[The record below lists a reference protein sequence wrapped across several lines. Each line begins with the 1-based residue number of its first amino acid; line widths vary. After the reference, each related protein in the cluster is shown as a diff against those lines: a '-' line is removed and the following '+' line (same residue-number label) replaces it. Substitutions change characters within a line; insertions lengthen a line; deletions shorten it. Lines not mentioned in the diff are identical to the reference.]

1 MSMFETDHVDA
12 EAAACRA
19 KGAAGEPFGGVF
31 AEPPLSSEKRER
43 LRGGIFSPPAALKLL
58 NSHYLIGK
66 SEQDSG
72 IFRIRDDGS
81 LALSHCLTCLT
92 YLQTNKRM
100 QNRQTTKV
108 RRA

>member
-1 MSMFETDHVDA
+1 MSADA
-12 EAAACRA
+12 QERR
-19 KGAAGEPFGGVF
+19 EPFGGIF
-31 AEPPLSSEKRER
+31 ADPPLSSEKRER

-81 LALSHCLTCLT
+81 LAFTTSEQFKLEVGNIFVQPSDGS
-92 YLQTNKRM
+92 NKPISAKLR
-100 QNRQTTKV
+100 TIVTP
-108 RRA
+108 